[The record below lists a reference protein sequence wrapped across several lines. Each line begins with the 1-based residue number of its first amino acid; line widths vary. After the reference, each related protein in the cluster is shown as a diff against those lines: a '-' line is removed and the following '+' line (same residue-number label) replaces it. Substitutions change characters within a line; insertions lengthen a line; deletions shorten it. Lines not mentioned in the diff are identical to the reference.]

1 MYCGSKRL
9 TDETESELNIGK
21 SLLSP
26 TRTYAPIIKKVLKE
40 NKENISAI
48 IHCTGGGQTKVLH
61 FTESNRIIKD
71 NLFEIPDIFKIIKNE
86 SMCSYKE
93 MYSVFNMGHRMEIY
107 CDKVS
112 ANSIMEISE
121 TFNVEAKVIGRV
133 EKSEKKELI
142 IENEEETIEF

>member
-1 MYCGSKRL
+1 ML
-9 TDETESELNIGK
+9 EIL
-21 SLLSP
+21 
-26 TRTYAPIIKKVLKE
+26 
-40 NKENISAI
+40 
-48 IHCTGGGQTKVLH
+48 
-61 FTESNRIIKD
+61 NRIIKD
-71 NLFEIPDIFKIIKNE
+71 NLFKIPDIFKIIKNE

-142 IENEEETIEF
+142 IENKEETIEF

>member
-1 MYCGSKRL
+1 
-9 TDETESELNIGK
+9 
-21 SLLSP
+21 
-26 TRTYAPIIKKVLKE
+26 
-40 NKENISAI
+40 
-48 IHCTGGGQTKVLH
+48 
-61 FTESNRIIKD
+61 
-71 NLFEIPDIFKIIKNE
+71 
-86 SMCSYKE
+86 MCSYKE

-142 IENEEETIEF
+142 IENKEETIEF